1 MYKYI
6 TIAIRITVGVWAYTG
21 CHRLTW
27 PTYCSSFLSYSPT
40 KAYLK
45 TISPHGLSWLQ
56 TRLTNIFCAQISCV
70 VDTSGNSD
78 KYLVTNIFWQI
89 SCVYV
94 VDTSGNSEFWNLEP
108 QLWQFRKLN
117 ETLWDKIQTT
127 FYVKNFPSSQN
138 FMWYPRALSLRVSL
152 EYCHWKTPPKLKH
165 KKHLIFL
172 QKSAWYDR
180 QSVIVSG
187 AVSFTLSKWSDIYYT
202 DLTCHMFGIRVD
214 LDWWIKS
221 EIFKMIMLDQTLKKR
236 DFFCHTFL
244 YPYECQ
250 ICDRK
255 VGFVRNIHDMC
266 TFKWWKDVHNSMFW
280 EPTANVP
287 MSHGVGDE

>member
-56 TRLTNIFCAQISCV
+56 TRLTNIFCAQIFCV

-89 SCVYV
+89 SCVHV

-152 EYCHWKTPPKLKH
+152 EYCHW
-165 KKHLIFL
+165 
-172 QKSAWYDR
+172 
-180 QSVIVSG
+180 
-187 AVSFTLSKWSDIYYT
+187 
-202 DLTCHMFGIRVD
+202 
-214 LDWWIKS
+214 
-221 EIFKMIMLDQTLKKR
+221 
-236 DFFCHTFL
+236 
-244 YPYECQ
+244 
-250 ICDRK
+250 
-255 VGFVRNIHDMC
+255 
-266 TFKWWKDVHNSMFW
+266 
-280 EPTANVP
+280 
-287 MSHGVGDE
+287 